1 MLKAKGYKLK
11 PNFTKIKT
19 KSMENEKQNLEENL
33 RAPLD
38 GFLPMRA
45 EAPVEPIKEAN
56 PAEPASSAGE
66 EARIN
71 ELMAHDIKA
80 DVVNLGQIENL
91 ETINPAPVVAD
102 QIQSAPKITEN
113 NDSITLSKSK
123 VLMMKKI
130 AQSLKDSAGQ
140 LVELLSM
147 VAEDEARIK
156 VGQTGEVNVDV
167 REDTSEPKTA
177 FAKGYGESKE
187 NEGSVI
193 EGFFDGEKMVGPD
206 GKTYVVPV
214 NYASKSRLVEGDTL
228 KLIITDTG
236 TFIYKQINPI
246 ERRRLVGTLDEGE
259 NGEYY
264 VIADDRRW
272 RVLPA
277 SITYYK
283 GETGDEVVILI
294 PKSGIS
300 RWAAVEN
307 VVKR

>member
-1 MLKAKGYKLK
+1 MD
-11 PNFTKIKT
+11 N
-19 KSMENEKQNLEENL
+19 NEQNLREVPQNLEENQDL
-33 RAPLD
+33 KSLAPLD

-45 EAPVEPIKEAN
+45 EAPVEPIKEAS
-56 PAEPASSAGE
+56 PVE

-91 ETINPAPVVAD
+91 ETVNPEPAIED
-102 QIQSAPKITEN
+102 KIQSAPKITEN

-147 VAEDEARIK
+147 VAEDEVRIK
-156 VGQTGEVNVDV
+156 IGQTGEVNVNEKASELNIHDENNANP
-167 REDTSEPKTA
+167 RIYANTSNNIL
-177 FAKGYGESKE
+177 KE
-187 NEGSVI
+187 VEGSVI

>member
-1 MLKAKGYKLK
+1 MD
-11 PNFTKIKT
+11 N
-19 KSMENEKQNLEENL
+19 NEQNLREAPQNLAENQDL
-33 RAPLD
+33 KSLTPLD
-38 GFLPMRA
+38 GFLPMQA
-45 EAPVEPIKEAN
+45 EVPVEPIKEAN
-56 PAEPASSAGE
+56 PVEPASSAGE

-91 ETINPAPVVAD
+91 ETINPAPVAKD
-102 QIQSAPKITEN
+102 QIETAPKITES

-147 VAEDEARIK
+147 VAEDETRIK
-156 VGQTGEVNVDV
+156 ICQTGEVNV
-167 REDTSEPKTA
+167 RETINEPSIAPMRIEPK
-177 FAKGYGESKE
+177 EVD
-187 NEGSVI
+187 GSVI

-228 KLIITDTG
+228 KLIITDSG

-294 PKSGIS
+294 PKVGMS

>member
-1 MLKAKGYKLK
+1 MD
-11 PNFTKIKT
+11 N
-19 KSMENEKQNLEENL
+19 NEQNLEVQNL
-33 RAPLD
+33 APLE
-38 GFLPMRA
+38 GAL
-45 EAPVEPIKEAN
+45 PVEREN
-56 PAEPASSAGE
+56 PEETISSSFAKSSE
-66 EARIN
+66 DEQVRIDA
-71 ELMAHDIKA
+71 LLAHDIKA

-91 ETINPAPVVAD
+91 ESISPEAPVAD
-102 QIQSAPKITEN
+102 KTAEVS
-113 NDSITLSKSK
+113 DSFTLSKSK
-123 VLMMKKI
+123 ILMIKKI
-130 AQSLKDSAGQ
+130 AQNLRDSASQ
-140 LVELLSM
+140 LVELLSI
-147 VAEDEARIK
+147 VAEDEVKIK
-156 VGQTGEVNVDV
+156 TGQLGEVQ
-167 REDTSEPKTA
+167 REGAASASIFGEPRQ
-177 FAKGYGESKE
+177 S
-187 NEGSVI
+187 EGSVV
-193 EGFFDGEKMVGPD
+193 EGVFDGEKMVGPD

-246 ERRRLVGTLDEGE
+246 ERRRLVGTLDEGD

-294 PKSGIS
+294 PKAGMS

>member
-1 MLKAKGYKLK
+1 MD
-11 PNFTKIKT
+11 N
-19 KSMENEKQNLEENL
+19 NEQNLDSQTL
-33 RAPLD
+33 APLE
-38 GFLPMRA
+38 GALP
-45 EAPVEPIKEAN
+45 VKEES
-56 PAEPASSAGE
+56 PE
-66 EARIN
+66 EQARIDA
-71 ELMAHDIKA
+71 LTAHDPKA
-80 DVVNLGQIENL
+80 DVVELGKIENL
-91 ETINPAPVVAD
+91 ATINPEPVVEAKTSVASD
-102 QIQSAPKITEN
+102 T
-113 NDSITLSKSK
+113 ITLSKSK
-123 VLMMKKI
+123 ALMMKKI
-130 AQSLKDSAGQ
+130 AQSLRDSAGQ
-140 LVELLSM
+140 LAEFLSM
-147 VAEDEARIK
+147 VAEDEVKIK
-156 VGQTGEVNVDV
+156 TGQTGEVQKADAASVKD
-167 REDTSEPKTA
+167 
-177 FAKGYGESKE
+177 YGESKG
-187 NEGSVI
+187 NVI
-193 EGFFDGEKMVGPD
+193 EGVFDGEKMVGPD

-294 PKSGIS
+294 PKSGMS

>member
-1 MLKAKGYKLK
+1 MD
-11 PNFTKIKT
+11 N
-19 KSMENEKQNLEENL
+19 NEQSLREAPQNLTENQDL
-33 RAPLD
+33 KSLAPLD

-45 EAPVEPIKEAN
+45 EAPVEPIKEAS
-56 PAEPASSAGE
+56 PAE

-71 ELMAHDIKA
+71 ELIAHDIKA

-91 ETINPAPVVAD
+91 ETINPAPTVAD
-102 QIQSAPKITEN
+102 TIQSAPKVTDN

-140 LVELLSM
+140 LVELLSI

-156 VGQTGEVNVDV
+156 VGQTGEVNI
-167 REDTSEPKTA
+167 RETINEPSIAPTRIEPK
-177 FAKGYGESKE
+177 EV
-187 NEGSVI
+187 EGSVI